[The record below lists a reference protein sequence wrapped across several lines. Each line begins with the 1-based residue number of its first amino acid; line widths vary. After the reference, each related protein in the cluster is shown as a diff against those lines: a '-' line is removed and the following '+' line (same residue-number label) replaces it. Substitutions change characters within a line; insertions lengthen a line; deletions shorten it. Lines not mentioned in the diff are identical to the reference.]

1 MAPANKRESYLGARF
16 LPNSLSIYPNI
27 APIAI
32 LPRGKMQYGVYLWKY
47 REKEEGTKGGRKG
60 GVSKEV
66 KLVLVQLRREGE
78 RERACKYWT
87 VDPSPATIAAAAIDK
102 IGRRSAAARKTLS
115 LSLPLCPTPS
125 GVKYPLTTC
134 WFITFVFEAEDFYT
148 LVNRWLNVL
157 ST

>member
-47 REKEEGTKGGRKG
+47 REKEEGTEGGRKG

-66 KLVLVQLRREGE
+66 KLVLVQLRREGGRE
-78 RERACKYWT
+78 RERANIGL
-87 VDPSPATIAAAAIDK
+87 SIPAQPP
-102 IGRRSAAARKTLS
+102 
-115 LSLPLCPTPS
+115 SLPLP
-125 GVKYPLTTC
+125 
-134 WFITFVFEAEDFYT
+134 
-148 LVNRWLNVL
+148 
-157 ST
+157 